1 MYGCGREDKA
11 SCGIVLRFKLTLRSA
26 NVLNCSAIYR
36 TRPRTGWLALTSSGI
51 WLTAGAEHDIFSDG
65 AIDEIYLFSSGAAR
79 PTRYVHTV

>member
-1 MYGCGREDKA
+1 M
-11 SCGIVLRFKLTLRSA
+11 RFKLTLRSA

-36 TRPRTGWLALTSSGI
+36 TSTAHRLALTSSGI

-65 AIDEIYLFSSGAAR
+65 AIDEIYRFSSGAAR